1 MRVLQIFI
9 VVFILGG
16 MGYAYYS
23 VCKQRAE
30 GIMRNITE

>member
-1 MRVLQIFI
+1 MQALLITAI
-9 VVFILGG
+9 VFILGG